1 MAKKSMLLAVT
12 WVAVSLPAFGAD
24 PPKVQWTSGPGVVSL
39 GDQAEL
45 SLKAGQAFANAKD
58 TQTLMEAMGN
68 TISGHEVGLVRPLAE
83 HEDWLLVFEHHDVGF
98 VKDDEK
104 NSIDK
109 NALFK
114 SISEGTEEGNKRR
127 KELGISALHVTGW
140 FEEPHYDATTHNLVW
155 ALRAKDDGG
164 GEVVNYNMRILG
176 RTGYMSVVLIDE
188 PAKLPTSKPI
198 ADRIMNGFSYKSG
211 NKYAEFRSG
220 DRLDE
225 YGLTALIAGGAG
237 AAAAKLGLFAAL
249 WKILAKGGKAIV
261 VLVVGAIAG
270 LKRMISALFNRNKE
284 T

>member
-83 HEDWLLVFEHHDVGF
+83 HEDWLLVFEHHNVGF

-220 DRLDE
+220 DRLAE

>member
-1 MAKKSMLLAVT
+1 VAKKSVLLAVG
-12 WVAVSLPAFGAD
+12 WALVSLPAFGAD

-58 TQTLMEAMGN
+58 AQTLMEAMGN

-109 NALFK
+109 DALFK

-127 KELGISALHVTGW
+127 KELGISALHVVGW
-140 FEEPHYDATTHNLVW
+140 FEEPHYDVTTHNLVW
-155 ALRAKDDGG
+155 ALKAKDDGG

-220 DRLDE
+220 DRLAE

-249 WKILAKGGKAIV
+249 WKILAKGGKAVV

-270 LKRMISALFNRNKE
+270 LKRMISSLFNRNKE